1 MNILPVP
8 HPVLFL
14 ISAPSGA
21 GKTTLC
27 HQLLTEFPE
36 IKYSVSSTTRAPREG
51 EEDGVDYDFLS
62 RAAFDEQVLQGA
74 FLEHAEVHGNAYGTR
89 IDTIQRFFGEGY
101 SVLMDVDVQGAAW
114 IRKNLKKPG
123 IDPVMQQAFVDV
135 FLSPPSLESLRER
148 LEGRGKDSREVI
160 EHRLKNAA
168 DEMAEAWHYQYQV
181 VNDDLETA
189 LYELR
194 AIYKASRLKTVCLKM

>member
-74 FLEHAEVHGNAYGTR
+74 DR
-89 IDTIQRFFGEGY
+89 K
-101 SVLMDVDVQGAAW
+101 SVV
-114 IRKNLKKPG
+114 
-123 IDPVMQQAFVDV
+123 
-135 FLSPPSLESLRER
+135 
-148 LEGRGKDSREVI
+148 
-160 EHRLKNAA
+160 
-168 DEMAEAWHYQYQV
+168 
-181 VNDDLETA
+181 
-189 LYELR
+189 
-194 AIYKASRLKTVCLKM
+194 